1 MREGKTEFGNFCIGE
16 KEELFECALFLTKE
30 LKEELSTGIFSWALT
45 GGSTPSA
52 FYRYCI
58 ENEKLDGA
66 LIDGTV
72 WTTSDERCVPLD
84 SEESNFGN
92 ADRHMLQPVD
102 VSLDDKFSWPTELSP
117 VEAAEKYEANWF
129 SRVGEGI
136 SYDMCFLGM
145 GDDCHTASIFP
156 GSSLIMDSPCQL
168 FAAVE
173 VPDKGWRLSITPKG
187 LEHAK
192 RIVVMTLGSSKTEA
206 LRDVFLGE
214 YDPKNKPIQL
224 LKNSAEKVW
233 WLMDESAVDGIR
245 FE

>member
-1 MREGKTEFGNFCIGE
+1 
-16 KEELFECALFLTKE
+16 
-30 LKEELSTGIFSWALT
+30 
-45 GGSTPSA
+45 
-52 FYRYCI
+52 
-58 ENEKLDGA
+58 
-66 LIDGTV
+66 
-72 WTTSDERCVPLD
+72 
-84 SEESNFGN
+84 
-92 ADRHMLQPVD
+92 
-102 VSLDDKFSWPTELSP
+102 
-117 VEAAEKYEANWF
+117 
-129 SRVGEGI
+129 
-136 SYDMCFLGM
+136 
-145 GDDCHTASIFP
+145 
-156 GSSLIMDSPCQL
+156 MDSPCQL